1 MKNKTDNATSKM
13 SLQDGEMVVGT
24 DNNIYNNGDR
34 VPLSLR
40 LQLLLHLRFERV
52 LQVVQEIGRRK
63 PYMDFRQQWGSGVAL
78 TMGAPLLAEIL
89 RPLLSLIH
97 I

>member
-40 LQLLLHLRFERV
+40 LQLFLHLQFTPL
-52 LQVVQEIGRRK
+52 LQMVQESR
-63 PYMDFRQQWGSGVAL
+63 WW
-78 TMGAPLLAEIL
+78 
-89 RPLLSLIH
+89 
-97 I
+97 